1 MDEKELLKIAKKF
14 DSKKVKNDLKNQI
27 KLFDNL
33 KRVLSCSDNIERMK
47 LPMEFENGKNYE
59 KYVREYIKK
68 HSNEI
73 TEYSNRILMLNEKIQ
88 VSETKDDLI
97 ELYGLLMG
105 LTAFLTMKE
114 MFKNDPIKM
123 FF

>member
-47 LPMEFENGKNYE
+47 LPMEFENGKDYT
-59 KYVREYIKK
+59 KYIKEYVK
-68 HSNEI
+68 KNSIDI
-73 TEYSNRILMLNEKIQ
+73 TNFSNRILLLNERIQ
-88 VSETKDDLI
+88 VSETENDVL
-97 ELYGLLMG
+97 ELYGILMG
-105 LTAFLTMKE
+105 FTSFLMVKNLDLTK
-114 MFKNDPIKM
+114 KNR
-123 FF
+123 

>member
-47 LPMEFENGKNYE
+47 LPMEFENGKDYT
-59 KYVREYIKK
+59 KYIREYIKN
-68 HSNEI
+68 HSNDI
-73 TEYSNRILMLNEKIQ
+73 TDFSNKILMLNERIQ
-88 VSETKDDLI
+88 VSGNEDDVL
-97 ELYGLLMG
+97 ELYGILMG
-105 LTAFLTMKE
+105 FPAFLMI
-114 MFKNDPIKM
+114 KNLDITEKIR
-123 FF
+123 